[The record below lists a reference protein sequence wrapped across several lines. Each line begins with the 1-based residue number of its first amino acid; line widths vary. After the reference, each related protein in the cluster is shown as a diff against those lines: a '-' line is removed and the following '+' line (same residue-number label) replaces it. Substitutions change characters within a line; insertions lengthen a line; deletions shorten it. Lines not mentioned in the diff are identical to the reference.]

1 MILDKAR
8 ELGLALSQSEEFL
21 RMQSARAVMD
31 SNEAITDA
39 LQDYKDK
46 QEELMGLLSGDEP
59 DRLQV
64 AALSRDVETLQEQL
78 LNSPVFSEAM
88 AAQNE
93 FQQLM
98 TKVNREIA
106 ACIGIQTEE
115 SGCGGSCAS
124 CSGCH

>member
-31 SNEAITDA
+31 SNDAVTGA

-88 AAQNE
+88 AAQND

-98 TKVNREIA
+98 AKVNREIA

-115 SGCGGSCAS
+115 SGCGGSCS
-124 CSGCH
+124 GCSGCH

>member
-31 SNEAITDA
+31 SNEAVTDA

>member
-31 SNEAITDA
+31 SNEAVTDA

-88 AAQNE
+88 AAQND